1 MSPRPNVTDER
12 TSQIINAAEDVFT
25 KKGFDE
31 ARMDDIAEQT
41 GLSKG
46 TLYNYFKS
54 KDDLIIAILDRIFQ
68 LGALNHMEYIFHL
81 VFYLSGGFSAITAP
95 LPAKEYE

>member
-31 ARMDDIAEQT
+31 ARMDDIAE
-41 GLSKG
+41 
-46 TLYNYFKS
+46 
-54 KDDLIIAILDRIFQ
+54 ADRPQQRHFIQ
-68 LGALNHMEYIFHL
+68 LLQKQG
-81 VFYLSGGFSAITAP
+81 
-95 LPAKEYE
+95 